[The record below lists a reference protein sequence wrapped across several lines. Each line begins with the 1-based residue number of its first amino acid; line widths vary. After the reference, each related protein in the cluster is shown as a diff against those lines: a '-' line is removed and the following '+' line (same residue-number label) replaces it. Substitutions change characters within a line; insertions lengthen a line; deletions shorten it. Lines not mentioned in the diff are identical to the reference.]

1 MRSIV
6 GAAARPPP
14 SPRSKIASAAQVC
27 PESLCFVVVIEL
39 QRSVGRSA
47 RFASRGWRVYCA
59 KVSRECPLLAFTRLA
74 NAHAAIATM
83 FESVEA
89 VPIAKV
95 AALVAKAAASG
106 RFIFE

>member
-1 MRSIV
+1 M
-6 GAAARPPP
+6 
-14 SPRSKIASAAQVC
+14 
-27 PESLCFVVVIEL
+27 VVVEL

-47 RFASRGWRVYCA
+47 RFACRGWRVSCA

-106 RFIFE
+106 WLIFKDMPRHLNNYKNLLLTRRRPLVPATLQSAA